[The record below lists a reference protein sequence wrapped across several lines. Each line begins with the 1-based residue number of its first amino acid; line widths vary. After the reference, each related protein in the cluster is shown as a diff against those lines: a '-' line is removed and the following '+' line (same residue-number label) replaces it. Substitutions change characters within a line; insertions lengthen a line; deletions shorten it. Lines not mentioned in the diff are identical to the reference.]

1 MTSTNRFRAAM
12 AVAVLG
18 RTFFSKRR
26 RHRFCEGHVLSGG
39 EQTQSPLPPRFQS
52 DGKLDLAIANEGS
65 SNARCTTARVYAR
78 RCRK

>member
-26 RHRFCEGHVLSGG
+26 RRHRFCEGHVLSGG
-39 EQTQSPLPPRFQS
+39 EQTQSPLPRRFQS
-52 DGKLDLAIANEGS
+52 DGKLDLTVANEGS
-65 SNARCTTARVYAR
+65 SNVSIRLGNGTTIP
-78 RCRK
+78 